1 MPELGSDIPPINLW
15 KNKSSVW
22 HASREAIMLHIDNSL
37 EAYNRA
43 PAGRSMQT
51 TTLLAEL
58 YFSIDFWL
66 KECQRGS
73 KQITSGRQEVVIELY
88 KLVVKKLCFVTMHT
102 PNTLARWLVETYG
115 KSMGDHGYKKDYQQR
130 SAQYLDNKSVK
141 KHRLEFKSG
150 LAYQQ
155 AWWRNSVELEVVDT
169 VTNTAAAAVGKTMFP
184 AEVGHQGY
192 VLSMS
197 RDFYMMQHNTPV
209 AGAIE
214 TGSFH
219 SSYFAGEPV
228 LCAGTLLVRAGK
240 VIRVTTASGHYE
252 PGISHLHNAVATL
265 LMLGV
270 EMETL
275 SGWVYGQAAPLP
287 AAVILKGSS
296 LNPGDASRDFEAQR
310 TVGLNYMR
318 AAEIAA
324 GEWAQRHVELDKA
337 AVIYDAMV
345 VAHFKKPGH
354 SRFKC
359 EVCKKLENSGTYEKY
374 WALREK

>member
-1 MPELGSDIPPINLW
+1 MPELGSNIPSVDLW
-15 KNKSSVW
+15 LHKSNVW
-22 HASREAIMLHIDNSL
+22 LARREAIMLHIDNSL
-37 EAYNRA
+37 QAYNRA
-43 PAGRSMQT
+43 PAGVSMQT

-73 KQITSGRQEVVIELY
+73 KQTTSGRQEVVIELY
-88 KLVVKKLCFVTMHT
+88 KLVVDKLCQATMHT

-115 KSMGDHGYKKDYQQR
+115 KSMVGHGYHKDYEQR
-130 SAQYLDNKSVK
+130 SAQYLDNKGVDK
-141 KHRLEFKSG
+141 YRLEFKSG

-155 AWWRNSVELEVVDT
+155 AWWRNSMELEVVDT
-169 VTNTAAAAVGKTMFP
+169 VANTAAAAVGKTMFP
-184 AEVGHQGY
+184 PEDGHQGY

-197 RDFYMMQHNTPV
+197 RDFYMMQHNTP
-209 AGAIE
+209 GAATIE

-240 VIRVTTASGHYE
+240 VIRVTTASGHYA

-270 EMETL
+270 EMKTL
-275 SGWVYGQAAPLP
+275 FGWVYGEPAMRSAA
-287 AAVILKGSS
+287 AILEDSS
-296 LNPGDASRDFEAQR
+296 LNPGDASRAFVAER

-324 GEWAQRHVELDKA
+324 GERALRQVELDKVELVYA
-337 AVIYDAMV
+337 AMV
-345 VAHFKKPGH
+345 VAHFKEPGH

-359 EVCKKLENSGTYEKY
+359 EVCKKLDNSGTYAKY